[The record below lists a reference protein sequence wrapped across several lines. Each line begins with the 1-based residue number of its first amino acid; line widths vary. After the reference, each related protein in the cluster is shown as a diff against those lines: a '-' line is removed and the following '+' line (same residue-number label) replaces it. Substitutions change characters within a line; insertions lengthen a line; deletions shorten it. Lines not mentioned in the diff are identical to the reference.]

1 MAMALT
7 VPYPVRQPRTA
18 VVYDDDP
25 DLIAKACRGDLKAY
39 RECVDRFSP
48 RVYTIAYQMV
58 GNAADAQDIA
68 QEVFIRLHR
77 SLDRYQ
83 PTARFTTW
91 LYRLTVNL
99 AIDYQRRHARHRH
112 RSADDSPEAQAV
124 ADPGPGPDEAMSA
137 SEFHGAIRKLAER
150 LTPKQ
155 RSVFVLRDLQ
165 GFTTEEIA
173 AILKCRQSTVRVHL
187 AQARAQIKDA
197 LLRHFPE
204 LCGGFKS

>member
-1 MAMALT
+1 
-7 VPYPVRQPRTA
+7 VH
-18 VVYDDDP
+18 DDDA
-25 DLIAKACRGDLKAY
+25 DLIAKACQGDLNAY
-39 RECVDRFSP
+39 RACVERYSP
-48 RVYTIAYQMV
+48 KVYAMAYQMV
-58 GNAADAQDIA
+58 GNTLDAQDIA

-77 SLDRYQ
+77 SLNRYQ

-112 RSADDSPEAQAV
+112 RSADDSTEAQAV
-124 ADPGPGPDEAMSA
+124 ADPRPRPDDTLET
-137 SEFHGAIRKLAER
+137 SEFQGAVRKLASR

-204 LCGGFKS
+204 LCGGMKS